1 MKTTIEFLKKY
12 SLVIL
17 AITVCS
23 LSLFQISCANQSKPQ
38 QADIDQSDKEKSK
51 ADSLYTVKAHTLLKE
66 KDSIIKS
73 LIAKLANEKVNTAT
87 QKTDARKQHI
97 LNDSL
102 QTRYEREKS
111 LNACEDL
118 VQGLRFETTEKDSV
132 IRSLDFEIDNLNCEV
147 KVLESKVDIQAGIID
162 SKQNL
167 IASKDSAIQAYKIQQ
182 KKTGF
187 WAEVK
192 TKAAGVVILIETIAL
207 LIK

>member
-23 LSLFQISCANQSKPQ
+23 LSLFQISCGNQSKPQ

-132 IRSLDFEIDNLNCEV
+132 IRSLDFEIENLNCEV

-167 IASKDSAIQAYKIQQ
+167 IASKDSVIQVYKIQQ
-182 KKTGF
+182 KKIGF
-187 WAEVK
+187 WAGVK
-192 TKAAGVVILIETIAL
+192 TKAAGVVILIETIVL